1 MSKVIETYT
10 FTGFGF
16 DVLLK
21 NVVMKMAHGEE
32 FPDINMNELKL
43 LTAKA
48 LLRSQQRLNGN
59 QLKFLRTFLKMSFD
73 DVSKKILVAS
83 STLRSWEGKGKEFT
97 GLSLEQEKAFRIMVI
112 NRILE
117 SEKSQYD
124 INLTLTKEF
133 FAPKEQPAL
142 DIAANLDF
150 SFVSNG

>member
-1 MSKVIETYT
+1 MSKVLETYT

-21 NVVMKMAHGEE
+21 NVVIKKVHGEE

-43 LTAKA
+43 MTAKA
-48 LLRSQQRLNGN
+48 LLRNQQRLNGN

-83 STLRSWEGKGKEFT
+83 STLRLWEGKGKDFT
-97 GLSLEQEKAFRIMVI
+97 GLSLEQEKAFRIMAI
-112 NRILE
+112 NKILD

-124 INLTLTKEF
+124 MSLTLRKEF
-133 FAPKEQPAL
+133 FASKEQSAL

-150 SFVSNG
+150 SKEWL

>member
-1 MSKVIETYT
+1 MSKVLDTYI

-21 NVVMKMAHGEE
+21 NVVLKTVHGEE

-48 LLRSQQRLNGN
+48 LLRSQQRLTGN

-73 DVSKKILVAS
+73 EVSKKILVAS
-83 STLRSWEGKGKEFT
+83 STLRSWESKGKDFT
-97 GLSLEQEKAFRIMVI
+97 GLSLEQEKAFRIMTI

-124 INLTLTKEF
+124 MDLTLTKEF
-133 FAPKEQPAL
+133 FAPEEQPAL

-150 SFVSNG
+150 SFISNG

>member
-1 MSKVIETYT
+1 MPKVLETYT

-21 NVVMKMAHGEE
+21 NVVMKKAHGEE

-48 LLRSQQRLNGN
+48 LLRSQQRLTGN

-97 GLSLEQEKAFRIMVI
+97 GLSLEQEKAFRIMAI

-133 FAPKEQPAL
+133 SAPKEQAAL

-150 SFVSNG
+150 SFVSGG

>member
-1 MSKVIETYT
+1 MAKVLETYT

-21 NVVMKMAHGEE
+21 NVVVRSVHGEE

-48 LLRSQQRLNGN
+48 LLRSQQRLNGY
-59 QLKFLRTFLKMSFD
+59 QLKFLRTFVKMSFD
-73 DVSKKILVAS
+73 DVSKKILIPS
-83 STLRSWEGKGKEFT
+83 STLRSWEGKGHDFT
-97 GLSLEQEKAFRIMVI
+97 GLNLEQEKAFRIMTI
-112 NRILE
+112 NKILE

-124 INLTLTKEF
+124 ISLTLTTEF
-133 FAPKEQPAL
+133 YSPKEQSAL

-150 SFVSNG
+150 SFVVNG